1 MTKNCDRPLRHIA
14 LPCSTPTN
22 NLLMQM
28 VAATVFQ
35 MRVREVKDVTKVQQ
49 QEEKWLIIDQVV

>member
-1 MTKNCDRPLRHIA
+1 
-14 LPCSTPTN
+14 
-22 NLLMQM
+22 MQM